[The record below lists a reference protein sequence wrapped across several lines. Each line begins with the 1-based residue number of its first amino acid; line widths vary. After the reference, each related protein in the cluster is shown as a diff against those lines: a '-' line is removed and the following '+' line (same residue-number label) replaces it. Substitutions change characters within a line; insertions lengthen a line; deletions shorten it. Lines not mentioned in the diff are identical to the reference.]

1 MYQLINDILLNF
13 LPKFK
18 RIRTWKWFAAAVIG
32 FMIRTNT
39 CGGITSII
47 SSLRLKPELYHDLL
61 HFFRSDGYA
70 IEELYDE
77 WIRIAAN
84 NSELLYVGGRV
95 LLLGD
100 HIKVSKEG
108 RRMPDIQLLHQ
119 ESENSGK
126 GEFIAGHNYGH
137 VSAVITNGKVSRSLP
152 LITELQKSP
161 PKDEISKKPVGDTL
175 VVQMI
180 HLTEKVAASLEKP
193 VIVALD
199 SYFSKSSAF
208 KTTEKIN
215 TETDRKIVSIVTR
228 GKTNTVA
235 FTIPQVSEAK
245 KGGRPKKY
253 GDKIVLN
260 TLFADEAKFTE
271 TSLILY
277 GKKTKI
283 HYLLLDFLWKPAKKL
298 IRFVLVESERGKI
311 ILMSDD
317 LSLTPEEIITAYAAR
332 YKIETSFGEQK
343 NDMGCFS
350 YHFWTTSLP
359 KRRKWDKNNQKPI
372 TESQANI
379 EKAKEAT
386 RGFVCLSTIATGIM
400 TLVAFSH
407 SQEIW
412 RRYPGWIRTLRST
425 IPSIAIVK
433 ETLAQDFRVILKS
446 SRFGT
451 FMGFNFIHHLQRES
465 DFLYE
470 NLVADAA

>member
-1 MYQLINDILLNF
+1 MYQLINDILLKF

-18 RIRTWKWFAAAVIG
+18 RISTWKWFVTAVIG
-32 FMIRTNT
+32 FMTRTNT
-39 CGGITSII
+39 YGGITSII
-47 SSLRLKPELYHDLL
+47 SSLRLKPELYHDVL

-70 IEELYDE
+70 VEELYDE
-77 WIRIAAN
+77 WIRIAADN
-84 NSELLYVGGRV
+84 RELLYVGGRV

-126 GEFIAGHNYGH
+126 SEFIAGHNYGH

-161 PKDEISKKPVGDTL
+161 PKDEISKKPLGDTL

-180 HLTEKVAASLEKP
+180 HLTNKVAASLGKP

-208 KTTEKIN
+208 KTAEKVN
-215 TETDRKIVSIVTR
+215 AETGKKVVSIVTR

-235 FTIPQVSEAK
+235 FTIPPVSDSK
-245 KGGRPKKY
+245 RGGRPKKY
-253 GDKIVLN
+253 GDKVILN
-260 TLFADEAKFTE
+260 TLFADKEKFTK
-271 TSLILY
+271 TSLFLY
-277 GKKTKI
+277 GKKTNV

-298 IRFVLVESERGKI
+298 IRFVLVDSDRGKI

-332 YKIETSFGEQK
+332 FKIETSFSEQK

-350 YHFWTTSLP
+350 YHFWTASLP
-359 KRRKWDKNNQKPI
+359 KRKKWDKNNQKSI
-372 TESQANI
+372 AESYANI
-379 EKAKEAT
+379 EKTKEAT
-386 RGFVCLSTIATGIM
+386 RSFVCLSTIATGIM
-400 TLVAFSH
+400 TLVAFTY

-433 ETLAQDFRVILKS
+433 ETLAQDFRTILSKPCL
-446 SRFGT
+446 
-451 FMGFNFIHHLQRES
+451 FMGFGFIHHLQRKS

-470 NLVADAA
+470 NLEVHAA